1 LRFRFDIHGSMDID
15 TTATP
20 ANADSELVN
29 FNQLRIRVGSES
41 VVPFREEQISEGHR
55 GFATFVISDPIMVDL
70 SNPGELSVEWIG
82 TSAIAFMDG
91 DVLIESLF
99 ANTASLTAVEIRD
112 LGGNLIDA
120 VALDDEG
127 RSIVVS
133 AVPIPGAL
141 LLIAGAMPVLT
152 RIRSRRNCGNAG
164 T

>member
-1 LRFRFDIHGSMDID
+1 
-15 TTATP
+15 
-20 ANADSELVN
+20 
-29 FNQLRIRVGSES
+29 
-41 VVPFREEQISEGHR
+41 
-55 GFATFVISDPIMVDL
+55 
-70 SNPGELSVEWIG
+70 
-82 TSAIAFMDG
+82 MDG

-127 RSIVVS
+127 PSIVVS

-141 LLIAGAMPVLT
+141 LLIAGAMPVLK